1 MQTNRDD
8 FIIAIRSAFLKKGN
22 QQRFSLI
29 ALILFSIFI
38 IVLGKYNFKGVNFLK
53 LSIKEIVYRTTFI
66 VSVPENFAVN
76 SYQTIRDHFY
86 LYSNYENLKKDYESL
101 KATKLNTEFLKSE
114 NEALKS
120 KINDVSTQSSE
131 LLAKVIIDKKSP
143 FLRSVIVNR
152 GSKDNVILGM
162 AVLDEKFL
170 VGKVVEVNYST
181 SRVLLLSDLNSKIP
195 VSIEPN
201 GVQSIL
207 SGTGSSFGEIQYI
220 KEDYELEND
229 SEIFTSGSGGIFR
242 SGIPIGKTIA
252 NEEIGLDTIKV
263 KFHSDFS
270 QLRLVKIVSFEEAKL
285 NDWNIKNINFRKNF

>member
-1 MQTNRDD
+1 M
-8 FIIAIRSAFLKKGN
+8 
-22 QQRFSLI
+22 
-29 ALILFSIFI
+29 
-38 IVLGKYNFKGVNFLK
+38 
-53 LSIKEIVYRTTFI
+53 
-66 VSVPENFAVN
+66 SVPENFAIS
-76 SYQTIRDHFY
+76 SYQKIRDHFN
-86 LYSNYENLKKDYESL
+86 LYSTYENLKKDYESL
-101 KATKLNTEFLKSE
+101 KATKLNTDFLKSE

-120 KINDVSTQSSE
+120 KINDVSAESSE

-143 FLRSVIVNR
+143 FLRSVIINR

-162 AVLDEKFL
+162 AVLDGEFL

-207 SGTGSSFGEIQYI
+207 SGTGSSYGEIQYI

-252 NEEIGLDTIKV
+252 NEEIGLDTLKV

-270 QLRLVKIVSFEEAKL
+270 QLRLVKIVSFEEVKQ
-285 NDWNIKNINFRKNF
+285 ND

>member
-66 VSVPENFAVN
+66 VSVPENFVIS
-76 SYQTIRDHFY
+76 SYETIHDHFS

-101 KATKLNTEFLKSE
+101 KATKLNTDFLKSE

-120 KINDVSTQSSE
+120 KINDVSTQASE

-207 SGTGSSFGEIQYI
+207 SGSGSSFGEIQYI

-270 QLRLVKIVSFEEAKL
+270 QLRLVKIVSFEEVKQ
-285 NDWNIKNINFRKNF
+285 NDWNIKNINFK

>member
-29 ALILFSIFI
+29 ALIFFSIFI
-38 IVLGKYNFKGVNFLK
+38 IVLGKYNFKGLNFLK

-66 VSVPENFAVN
+66 VSVPENFVIS
-76 SYQTIRDHFY
+76 SYQTINDHFS
-86 LYSNYENLKKDYESL
+86 LYSNYKNLKKDYESL
-101 KATKLNTEFLKSE
+101 KATKLNADFLKSE

-120 KINDVSTQSSE
+120 KIDDVSTQSSE

-207 SGTGSSFGEIQYI
+207 SGSGSNFGEIQYI
-220 KEDYELEND
+220 KEDYQLD
-229 SEIFTSGSGGIFR
+229 SDFEIFTSGSGGIFR
-242 SGIPIGKTIA
+242 SGIPIGKTILNA
-252 NEEIGLDTIKV
+252 GSGLDTIKG

-270 QLRLVKIVSFEEAKL
+270 QLRLVKIVSFEEVKQ
-285 NDWNIKNINFRKNF
+285 ND

>member
-8 FIIAIRSAFLKKGN
+8 FIIAIRSAFLKRGN

-29 ALILFSIFI
+29 SLIFFSVFI
-38 IVLGKYNFKGVNFLK
+38 IVLCKYNFKGVNFLK

-66 VSVPENFAVN
+66 VSVPENFVIS
-76 SYQTIRDHFY
+76 SYQTIHDHFS

-101 KATKLNTEFLKSE
+101 KATKLNTDFLKSE

-162 AVLDEKFL
+162 AVLDGKFL

-207 SGTGSSFGEIQYI
+207 SGSGSNFGEIQYI
-220 KEDYELEND
+220 KEDYQLD
-229 SEIFTSGSGGIFR
+229 SDFEIFTSGSGGIFR
-242 SGIPIGKTIA
+242 SGIPIGKTILNA
-252 NEEIGLDTIKV
+252 GSGLDTIKV

-270 QLRLVKIVSFEEAKL
+270 QLRLVKIVSFEEVKQ
-285 NDWNIKNINFRKNF
+285 ND

>member
-38 IVLGKYNFKGVNFLK
+38 IVLGKYNFKGITFLK

-66 VSVPENFAVN
+66 VSVPENFVIS
-76 SYQTIRDHFY
+76 SYHTISDHFN

-101 KATKLNTEFLKSE
+101 KATKLNADFLKSK

-120 KINDVSTQSSE
+120 KIDDVSTQSSA

-170 VGKVVEVNYST
+170 VGKIVEVNYST

-207 SGTGSSFGEIQYI
+207 SGSGSSYGEIQYI

-270 QLRLVKIVSFEEAKL
+270 QLRLVKIVSFEEVKQ
-285 NDWNIKNINFRKNF
+285 NDWNIKNINFK

>member
-29 ALILFSIFI
+29 ALIFFSIFI
-38 IVLGKYNFKGVNFLK
+38 IVLGKYNFKGINFLK
-53 LSIKEIVYRTTFI
+53 LSLKELVYRTTFI
-66 VSVPENFAVN
+66 VSVPENFVTS
-76 SYQTIRDHFY
+76 SYQKIRDHFY
-86 LYSNYENLKKDYESL
+86 LYSTYENLKKDYESL
-101 KATKLNTEFLKSE
+101 KATKLNTDFLKSE

-207 SGTGSSFGEIQYI
+207 SGSGSSFGEIQYI
-220 KEDYELEND
+220 KENYELEND

-252 NEEIGLDTIKV
+252 DEDIGFDTIKV

-270 QLRLVKIVSFEEAKL
+270 QLRLVKIVSFEEVKQ
-285 NDWNIKNINFRKNF
+285 NDWNFENINFK

>member
-8 FIIAIRSAFLKKGN
+8 FIIAIRSAFLKRGN

-38 IVLGKYNFKGVNFLK
+38 IVLGKYNFKGINFLK
-53 LSIKEIVYRTTFI
+53 LSIKEVVYRTTFI
-66 VSVPENFAVN
+66 VSVPENFVIS
-76 SYQTIRDHFY
+76 SYQTINDHFS
-86 LYSNYENLKKDYESL
+86 LYSNYKNLKKDYESL
-101 KATKLNTEFLKSE
+101 KATKLNADFLKSE

-120 KINDVSTQSSE
+120 KIDDVSTQSSE

-152 GSKDNVILGM
+152 GSKDNVVLGM

-207 SGTGSSFGEIQYI
+207 SGSGSSYGEIQYI

-270 QLRLVKIVSFEEAKL
+270 QLRLVKIVSFEEVKQ
-285 NDWNIKNINFRKNF
+285 NDWNIKNINFK

>member
-8 FIIAIRSAFLKKGN
+8 FIIAIRSAFLKRGN

-38 IVLGKYNFKGVNFLK
+38 IVLGKYNFKGINFLK
-53 LSIKEIVYRTTFI
+53 LSIKEVVYRTTFI
-66 VSVPENFAVN
+66 VSVPENFVIS
-76 SYQTIRDHFY
+76 SYQTINDHFS
-86 LYSNYENLKKDYESL
+86 LYSNYKNLKKDYESL
-101 KATKLNTEFLKSE
+101 KATKLNADFLKSE

-120 KINDVSTQSSE
+120 KIDDVSTQSSE

-207 SGTGSSFGEIQYI
+207 SGSGSNFGEIQYI
-220 KEDYELEND
+220 KEDYQLD
-229 SEIFTSGSGGIFR
+229 SDFEIFTSGSGGIFR
-242 SGIPIGKTIA
+242 SGIPIGKTILNA
-252 NEEIGLDTIKV
+252 GSGLDTIKV

-270 QLRLVKIVSFEEAKL
+270 QLRLVKIVSFEEVKQ
-285 NDWNIKNINFRKNF
+285 NDWNFKNINFT

>member
-8 FIIAIRSAFLKKGN
+8 FIIAIRSAFLKRGN

-38 IVLGKYNFKGVNFLK
+38 IVLDKYNFKGVHFLK

-66 VSVPENFAVN
+66 VSVPENFVIS
-76 SYQTIRDHFY
+76 SYQTINDHFS
-86 LYSNYENLKKDYESL
+86 LYSNYKNLKKDYESL
-101 KATKLNTEFLKSE
+101 KATKLNADFLKSE

-120 KINDVSTQSSE
+120 KIDDVSTQSSE

-207 SGTGSSFGEIQYI
+207 SGSGSSYGEIQYI

-270 QLRLVKIVSFEEAKL
+270 QLRLVKIVSFEEVKQ
-285 NDWNIKNINFRKNF
+285 ND

>member
-29 ALILFSIFI
+29 ALIFFSIFI

-66 VSVPENFAVN
+66 VSVPENFVIS
-76 SYQTIRDHFY
+76 SYQTIHDHFS

-101 KATKLNTEFLKSE
+101 KATKLNTDFLKSE

-162 AVLDEKFL
+162 AVLDGKFL

-207 SGTGSSFGEIQYI
+207 SGSGSNFGEIQYI
-220 KEDYELEND
+220 KEDYQLD
-229 SEIFTSGSGGIFR
+229 SDFEIFTSGSGGIFR
-242 SGIPIGKTIA
+242 SGIPIGKTILNA
-252 NEEIGLDTIKV
+252 GSGLDTIKV

-270 QLRLVKIVSFEEAKL
+270 QLRLVKIVSFEEVKQ
-285 NDWNIKNINFRKNF
+285 ND

>member
-53 LSIKEIVYRTTFI
+53 LSIKEVVYRTTFI
-66 VSVPENFAVN
+66 VSVPENFVIS
-76 SYQTIRDHFY
+76 SYQTINDHFS
-86 LYSNYENLKKDYESL
+86 LYSNYKNLKKDYESL
-101 KATKLNTEFLKSE
+101 KATKLNTDFLKSE

-207 SGTGSSFGEIQYI
+207 SGSGSKFGEIQYI
-220 KEDYELEND
+220 KEDYQLD
-229 SEIFTSGSGGIFR
+229 SDFEIFTSGSGGIFR
-242 SGIPIGKTIA
+242 SGIPIGKTILNA
-252 NEEIGLDTIKV
+252 GSGLDTIKV

-270 QLRLVKIVSFEEAKL
+270 QLRLVKIVSFEEVKQ
-285 NDWNIKNINFRKNF
+285 NDWNFKNINFT

>member
-38 IVLGKYNFKGVNFLK
+38 IVLGKYNFKGINFLK
-53 LSIKEIVYRTTFI
+53 LSIKEVVYRTTFI
-66 VSVPENFAVN
+66 VSVPENFVIS
-76 SYQTIRDHFY
+76 SYQTINDHFS
-86 LYSNYENLKKDYESL
+86 LYSNYKNLKKDYESL
-101 KATKLNTEFLKSE
+101 KATKLNTDFLKSE

-120 KINDVSTQSSE
+120 KINDVSTQSFE

-207 SGTGSSFGEIQYI
+207 SGSGSNFGEIQYI
-220 KEDYELEND
+220 KEDYQLD
-229 SEIFTSGSGGIFR
+229 SDFEIFTSGSGGIFR
-242 SGIPIGKTIA
+242 SGIPIGKTILNA
-252 NEEIGLDTIKV
+252 GSGLDTIKV

-270 QLRLVKIVSFEEAKL
+270 QLRLVKIVSFEEVKQ
-285 NDWNIKNINFRKNF
+285 NDWNFKNINFT